1 MVGSQGLGQ
10 HAFHT
15 FVRATEAGKN
25 RDRVL
30 ELGRKR
36 REWKIDCPCQLLDW
50 IGSSVVAKGTLEENQ
65 VKG

>member
-1 MVGSQGLGQ
+1 MLFIPLCV
-10 HAFHT
+10 HACVR
-15 FVRATEAGKN
+15 VRATEAGKN

-36 REWKIDCPCQLLDW
+36 REWKIDCSCQLLDW
-50 IGSSVVAKGTLEENQ
+50 LGSSVVAKGTLEENQ